1 MFHHLMITLD
11 GSELAQKALDY
22 IADLAA
28 PGARLTLL
36 TVVDLPDIS
45 AYGLYPVPLAVE
57 DYHSALTHAEQG
69 ALEYIEGEA
78 ELLREDGYLVDTVV
92 LTGIAAE
99 AIVAQAA
106 ELDVDAI
113 VMSTHGRGGI
123 NQWLFGSVTQK
134 VLTMTRVPVF
144 VVPGR
149 AAARAARPAG
159 GEETT
164 TS

>member
-1 MFHHLMITLD
+1 MFKHLLITLD

-22 IADLAA
+22 VQDLAA

-45 AYGLYPVPLAVE
+45 AYGLYPVPLAVD
-57 DYHSALTHAEQG
+57 DYRSALTHAEQG
-69 ALEYIEGEA
+69 ALEYIEREA
-78 ELLREDGYLVDTVV
+78 EPLRESGFVVDTLV
-92 LTGIAAE
+92 LTGVAAH
-99 AIVAQAA
+99 AIVEQAA
-106 ELDVDAI
+106 ELDVDAV

-134 VLTMTRVPVF
+134 VLTMTTRPVF

-149 AAARAARPAG
+149 AMEREAKRATA
-159 GEETT
+159 EE
-164 TS
+164 SAS